1 MTPSEPPRLEGP
13 QSAGGPLG
21 PEQAVPKQM
30 GPGQMRPD
38 PLGPNP
44 LGPEPSPRRIAGAVP
59 YMLTVLALAVVLA
72 ALFLIVYELL
82 AQHPEHAPG
91 LIWRAYGALSVGM
104 AALGLQALLVGL
116 RLVRPLREKTA
127 ETVCLRAAL
136 ANVSHHDPLTGVLNR
151 VAFDHSIVLA
161 LEGLKRYGAGF
172 SGILADVDGF
182 RAVNDAYGYET
193 GDQVLHELAH
203 LLKTHIRQADSLYR
217 WRSGR
222 FLILAQGIDAGQ
234 AARMAEKLREVV
246 SGHAFT
252 GGVRLGL
259 SLGVSAA
266 RAEDAQESFVGRLK
280 TGLARAKEGGGNAV
294 AQA

>member
-1 MTPSEPPRLEGP
+1 MTPSEPPHPEGA
-13 QSAGGPLG
+13 QSARGPLGQERAGPNQLGAEQTGSGPLG
-21 PEQAVPKQM
+21 PE
-30 GPGQMRPD
+30 
-38 PLGPNP
+38 L
-44 LGPEPSPRRIAGAVP
+44 SPRRTAGAVP
-59 YMLTVLALAVVLA
+59 YMLTALALAVVLG
-72 ALFLIVYELL
+72 ALFLMVYELL

-91 LIWRAYGALSVGM
+91 LVWRAYGALSVGM

-127 ETVCLRAAL
+127 EAVCLRAAL

-182 RAVNDAYGYET
+182 RAVNEAYGYET

-222 FLILAQGIDAGQ
+222 FLIVAQGIDAGQ

-280 TGLARAKEGGGNAV
+280 AGLALAKEGGGNAV